1 MFLFLFDQ
9 INESESESES
19 AARLKITVLKIIN
32 FIITSPGHGCMDG
45 RHGRVNVTVQRES
58 YRRK

>member
-9 INESESESES
+9 MNENESESESAS
-19 AARLKITVLKIIN
+19 AVRLKITVLKIIN

-58 YRRK
+58 